1 MFKAGLL
8 RMTKSY
14 ELRDCV
20 YNSEVHIH
28 HSKNIAWSLTYK
40 KSLLLDTKFC
50 SADLVAL
57 KRDNISLFHLL
68 SSV

>member
-1 MFKAGLL
+1 MKTENTLEFFTYLRAREEVVRVFKAGLS

-28 HSKNIAWSLTYK
+28 HSKNIAW
-40 KSLLLDTKFC
+40 
-50 SADLVAL
+50 
-57 KRDNISLFHLL
+57 
-68 SSV
+68 